1 MFENGHCKERD
12 ATMYCTKC
20 GKQIPDGKKFCI
32 YCGAAL
38 RGGLDSNKIVYTTVK
53 DPDKWNKS
61 TKAADPFD
69 AVKKKAPG
77 SSLNS
82 NRKALIF
89 GAVCAVILIII
100 VCAIIHSLPGSYEGY
115 WVYQGSEV
123 DPNAFTLEE
132 NGTGLWTT
140 DTDSEELHWTDT
152 GDGVSITVEGDT
164 MHGDSKGNILVFEIE
179 GHTLEYEKMN

>member
-38 RGGLDSNKIVYTTVK
+38 RRGLDSNKTVYTPVK
-53 DPDKWNKS
+53 DTEKWNKS
-61 TKAADPFD
+61 TKTADHFD
-69 AVKKKAPG
+69 AIKKKVPEI
-77 SSLNS
+77 SSIP
-82 NRKALIF
+82 NRKTLIL
-89 GAVCAVILIII
+89 GAVCAVVVIII
-100 VCAIIHSLPGSYEGY
+100 VCAIIHSPAGSYEGY

-132 NGTGLWTT
+132 NGTGMWTT
-140 DTDSEELHWTDT
+140 DTDSEALNWTDT
-152 GDGVSITVEGDT
+152 GDGVAITIEGDT
-164 MHGDSKGNILVFEIE
+164 IYGDSKGNMLVFEIE
-179 GHTLEYEKMN
+179 GHRLEYEKMN